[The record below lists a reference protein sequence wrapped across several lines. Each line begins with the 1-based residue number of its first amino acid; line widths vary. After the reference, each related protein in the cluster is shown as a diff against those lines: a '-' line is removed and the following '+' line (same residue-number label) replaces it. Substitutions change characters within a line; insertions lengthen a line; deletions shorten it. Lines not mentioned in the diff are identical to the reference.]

1 MNTLSEPILFITH
14 DDAVW
19 QHWRQIDHS
28 RWRPA
33 RGNSLQDLQRWRSQ
47 GHSLVL
53 LDQNLPR
60 LPSWDDAAWDGHL
73 HLMQLLVAST
83 RPNDAEAAHVL
94 SAGASGYLHAYSPTD
109 VINRALNSVQA
120 GSIWAGRSL
129 VARLLREVN
138 YRVPG
143 ESAWT
148 GGLTPR
154 EIEVAR
160 HAAQGRSNPEIAQM
174 LNISE
179 RTVRAHMSAV
189 FEKLGVNDRLLLALK
204 VHGIQ

>member
-1 MNTLSEPILFITH
+1 MSTLSEPILFITH

-19 QHWRQIDHS
+19 QHWRQIDQT

-33 RGNSLQDLQRWRSQ
+33 RGVSLQDLQRWRGQ
-47 GHSLVL
+47 GRSLVL

-60 LPSWDDAAWDGHL
+60 LPPWDDATWGTHL
-73 HLMQLLVAST
+73 RSMQLLVAST

-94 SAGASGYLHAYSPTD
+94 GAGASGYLHAYSPPE
-109 VINRALNSVQA
+109 VISRALHSVQA

-138 YRVPG
+138 HRVPG
-143 ESAWT
+143 ESAWIE
-148 GGLTPR
+148 GLTPR

-160 HAAQGRSNPEIAQM
+160 HAAQGRSNPEIGQM

-179 RTVRAHMSAV
+179 RTVRAHISAV